1 MKGTNVLPLHY
12 AKLLV
17 FILHERQYS
26 SLVCEGQEK
35 CQSFLLQSM
44 DLNLQESLQLID

>member
-1 MKGTNVLPLHY
+1 MKGTNVLPIHY

-17 FILHERQYS
+17 FILRERQYS

-35 CQSFLLQSM
+35 CQSLLQSI
-44 DLNLQESLQLID
+44 DLSLQKNLPLID